1 MLSSLLHNFELIS
14 LKSENP
20 PLFLWGISVIYLTIG
35 TLVVSV
41 LYKFAEHKN
50 KASPVNKEIKTPLD
64 TFLMALIIASYFPLW
79 LRSLGQISL
88 SPLLQYI
95 YWGTGC
101 FLCVFGVIWH
111 VWSKINIGIF
121 WSDQIEIKKG
131 HKLINFGAYALARH
145 PMYGSMLL
153 WSIGANMLMFSWSG
167 MLIALLIFFPVLYWR
182 GKQEEKALSAEIAE
196 YALYRKNTPM
206 LFPCLSGKI
215 AMLIRI
221 AVLVLFI
228 SCLYYGLNWGNIVLL
243 EIIHMIL
250 GYSLQPPKVAFSYR
264 SKAGMLLIIF
274 LLGLVWEPFSY
285 LQYLIALMFVYGL
298 RWNCPCMLVYEKY
311 HRCPCFSLLGRCFIK
326 K

>member
-20 PLFLWGISVIYLTIG
+20 RLFLWGISVIYLTIG

-121 WSDQIEIKKG
+121 WSDQIEIKEG
-131 HKLINFGAYALARH
+131 HKLINYGAYALARH

-167 MLIALLIFFPVLYWR
+167 MLIALLIFFR
-182 GKQEEKALSAEIAE
+182 
-196 YALYRKNTPM
+196 
-206 LFPCLSGKI
+206 
-215 AMLIRI
+215 
-221 AVLVLFI
+221 
-228 SCLYYGLNWGNIVLL
+228 SCTGGEN
-243 EIIHMIL
+243 
-250 GYSLQPPKVAFSYR
+250 
-264 SKAGMLLIIF
+264 
-274 LLGLVWEPFSY
+274 
-285 LQYLIALMFVYGL
+285 
-298 RWNCPCMLVYEKY
+298 
-311 HRCPCFSLLGRCFIK
+311 K
-326 K
+326 KKKL